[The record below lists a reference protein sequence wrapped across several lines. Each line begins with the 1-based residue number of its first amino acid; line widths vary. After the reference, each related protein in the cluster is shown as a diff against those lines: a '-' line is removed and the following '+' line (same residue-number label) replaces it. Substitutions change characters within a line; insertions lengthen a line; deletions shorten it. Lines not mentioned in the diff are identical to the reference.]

1 MKTIT
6 HKAYIFIVREYVSAI
21 KPIRAGANNIAEK
34 PIVIKFVTVVG
45 ILSVECFTACRMIIG
60 TKFAVA
66 NPYTK
71 KVIKIM

>member
-1 MKTIT
+1 M
-6 HKAYIFIVREYVSAI
+6 REYVSAM

-34 PIVIKFVTVVG
+34 PIVIKLVTVVG
-45 ILSVECFTACRMIIG
+45 ILSVECFTACRMMIG

-71 KVIKIM
+71 KVVRIV

>member
-1 MKTIT
+1 M
-6 HKAYIFIVREYVSAI
+6 VREYVSAI
-21 KPIRAGANNIAEK
+21 KPIRVGANNIAEK

-45 ILSVECFTACRMIIG
+45 ILAVECFTACRMIIG

-71 KVIKIM
+71 KVIRIM